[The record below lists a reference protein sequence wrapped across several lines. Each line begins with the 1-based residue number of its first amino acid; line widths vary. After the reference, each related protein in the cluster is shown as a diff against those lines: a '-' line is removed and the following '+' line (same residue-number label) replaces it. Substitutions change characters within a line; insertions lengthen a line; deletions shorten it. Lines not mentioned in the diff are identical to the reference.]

1 MKTSVLNNFDF
12 NTITS
17 ITELYRNKANGTLIH
32 AGLELQLQNGTH
44 FIFHT
49 LPGKGPHLTHFKD
62 FLDNNSLIY
71 QKVHTDNL
79 RPMKARIFKILS
91 EKKLYTPFYNC
102 EHLVTDVVSGIK
114 LSPQLKSVA
123 TGTAIGA
130 GLGYVFSKNKIE
142 GAIIGGLIFGY
153 LNLQYT
159 NSKFC
164 DKKNTGS
171 KKIRG
176 QKYGVT

>member
-1 MKTSVLNNFDF
+1 MKTSVLNNFDL

-32 AGLELQLQNGTH
+32 AGLKLQLQNGAH
-44 FIFHT
+44 LIFHT

-62 FLDNNSLIY
+62 FLDNNNLIH
-71 QKVHTDNL
+71 QKVHTENL
-79 RPMKARIFKILS
+79 RPMKVRIVEIIS
-91 EKKLYTPFYNC
+91 ENKSYTPLYNC

-114 LSPQLKSVA
+114 NSTQIKSVT
-123 TGTAIGA
+123 TGAAIGA
-130 GLGYVFSKNKIE
+130 SLGYVLSKNRIE
-142 GAIIGGLIFGY
+142 GAIIGGILFGY

-164 DKKNTGS
+164 DKH
-171 KKIRG
+171 RR
-176 QKYGVT
+176 